1 MKHLLTALFIATSF
15 FSLAQSSEQ
24 EDKKEIE
31 NVLKAQQTAWSN
43 YNLED
48 YMQGYWKNDSLKFYG
63 SNGLTYGWKNTL
75 EGYKKRYPSPEHTGE
90 LNFKINDI
98 SKITEDAYFVLGE
111 YHLKRSVGHASGFFM
126 LVFKKIKGE
135 WKIIADTT
143 C

>member
-1 MKHLLTALFIATSF
+1 MKYLLTALFIATSF

-43 YNLED
+43 YNLEG

-98 SKITEDAYFVLGE
+98 SKITEGAYFVLGE